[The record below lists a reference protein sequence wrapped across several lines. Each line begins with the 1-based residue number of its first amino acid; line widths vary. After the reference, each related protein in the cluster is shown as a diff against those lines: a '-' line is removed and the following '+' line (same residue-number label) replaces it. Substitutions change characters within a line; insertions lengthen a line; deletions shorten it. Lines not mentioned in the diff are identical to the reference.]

1 MKNHRS
7 KLLPDVLK
15 PGGTSV
21 VRFRVTDGMVS
32 KFSELTGD
40 ASPLHVESE
49 FARRSIYRGE
59 VVHGMLNVAFIGL
72 LDMLGAA
79 YHDCRLTS
87 LNAQFTSP
95 VYAGDTF
102 ALTGSVV
109 SVDHQASS
117 ASVEYTVENARTRA
131 VVCKGAAIIAY
142 RTARLSEEN
151 AAHSVGQP
159 FRLPDEPLEPMDIR
173 FEQITKGAEDSICFS
188 IKDGSVVALKAIL
201 SEGIEIEGA
210 PYLDLGRTPSTGFL
224 SDLLCVLLFST
235 SVGMRIPGRR
245 ATFLEFSAAIHGEIR
260 LNTTYK
266 LNGLVSHVSRAGRI
280 VKKTVSVTGAD
291 AGTSLLDG
299 KVAIVVNPDH
309 AKMPDMKQLRDAA
322 LELGI
327 KGKVVIVTGASRGI
341 GETTARL
348 FALHGAK
355 VVVHYFRGE
364 TDAKRISD
372 DINANNGE
380 AVAIRADVSN
390 AEQVKEM
397 IRKTV
402 ERFSRVDILV
412 NNAVRDFKPT
422 SFLKLDWDEVQKD
435 IDVTLK
441 GAFYCCKEVIPL
453 MLLSGGGRI
462 INISTVA
469 VETPP
474 ANQAK
479 YVMSKSAL
487 VGLTRSLAVEFAAN
501 NIQVNCVVPNFVETD
516 LVSHI
521 PEIYRK
527 KIADDTP
534 MRRNAT
540 ATDVAKAVVFLASS
554 YSSFTTG
561 QKVMVTGGAPP
572 YL

>member
-1 MKNHRS
+1 MKNTHS
-7 KLLPDVLK
+7 IQSLPDALK
-15 PGGTSV
+15 PGASSV
-21 VRFRVTDGMVS
+21 VRLRVTTGMVS

-49 FARRSIYRGE
+49 FARRSMYRGE
-59 VVHGMLNVAFIGL
+59 VVHGMLTVAFIGA
-72 LDMLGAA
+72 LDMLDAA
-79 YHDCRLTS
+79 NRNCRLTA
-87 LNAQFTSP
+87 LDARFTSP

-102 ALTGSVV
+102 ALTGVV
-109 SVDHQASS
+109 ASVDLPTSS
-117 ASVEYTVENARTRA
+117 ATVDYTVENARTRV
-131 VVCKGAAIIAY
+131 VVCKG
-142 RTARLSEEN
+142 TAVVNYSAGRYIEKN
-151 AAHSVGQP
+151 AALPAGQP
-159 FRLPDEPLEPMDIR
+159 LSLPDEPLEPMDVR
-173 FEQITKGAEDSICFS
+173 FEQITKGDEDSILFS
-188 IKDGSVVALKAIL
+188 IKDGSIAALKSVL
-201 SEGIEIEGA
+201 SEGVEGA
-210 PYLDLGRTPSTGFL
+210 FDGQSPSTGFL

-245 ATFLEFSAAIHGEIR
+245 ATFLEFTASVRREIR

-280 VKKTVSVTGAD
+280 IKKTISITEAD
-291 AGTSLLDG
+291 TSLLDG
-299 KVAIVVNPDH
+299 KVAVVVNPDH
-309 AKMPDMKQLRDAA
+309 AKMPDMRQLKDDAM
-322 LELGI
+322 ELGI
-327 KGKVVIVTGASRGI
+327 KDKVVIVTGASRGI

-355 VVVHYFRGE
+355 VVVNYFRGA
-364 TDAKRISD
+364 TDAKRIAD
-372 DINANNGE
+372 DITANHGE
-380 AVAIRADVSN
+380 AVAIRADVSD
-390 AEQVKEM
+390 AEQVREM

-402 ERFSRVDILV
+402 EQFSRVDILV

-422 SFLKLDWDEVQKD
+422 PFLKLDWDDVQKD

-441 GAFYCCKEVIPL
+441 GAFNCCKEVIPL
-453 MLLSGGGRI
+453 MLSSGGGKI

-479 YVMSKSAL
+479 YVCSKSAL
-487 VGLTRSLAVEFAAN
+487 VGLTRSLAVEFASG

-521 PEIYRK
+521 PEVYRK

-534 MRRNAT
+534 MRRNST
-540 ATDVAKAVVFLASS
+540 ATDVAKAVIFLASS